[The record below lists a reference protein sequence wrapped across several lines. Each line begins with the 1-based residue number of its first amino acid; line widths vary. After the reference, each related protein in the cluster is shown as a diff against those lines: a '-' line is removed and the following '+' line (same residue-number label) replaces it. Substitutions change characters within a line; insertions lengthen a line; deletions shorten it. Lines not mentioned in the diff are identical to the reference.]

1 MKSGT
6 IRQRIREI
14 ACLLWMQVNLIA
26 NSSVFWSLT
35 RFFFFFFQKTISS
48 RKFFSHKTWLLLF
61 TNDLCRAIASSL
73 TVDCVFL
80 DFQKALDSVSH
91 NLFLK
96 LSKLNIDPNILGW
109 LKFFLTDSSMFPLTG
124 MILLSQWPQAC
135 LKVLYEDRYFF

>member
-1 MKSGT
+1 
-6 IRQRIREI
+6 
-14 ACLLWMQVNLIA
+14 MQVNLIA
-26 NSSVFWSLT
+26 NSSVFLSLT
-35 RFFFFFFQKTISS
+35 RFFFFFQKTISS

-73 TVDCVFL
+73 TVDCAFL

-124 MILLSQWPQAC
+124 MILLSQ
-135 LKVLYEDRYFF
+135 